1 MERKTGDPRYLLAR
15 VWNMWRRIKR
25 WASPKHPEASGEPL
39 AILTSTIAYNAAK
52 CLELMDLNSS
62 TESEKESARIDLLLE
77 FTWAFSHITSRYA
90 LGFLGPEKALSFTR
104 DTWIPMSSWVF
115 VESYFKG
122 SSDEVK
128 EEARVAFLQGARA
141 RDMEY
146 GECRDLLTEGKAFS
160 DDAVLF
166 RLGKRV
172 AEIAGHTHNPA
183 TIMMV
188 QSNMVRMLVDSRF
201 SQIVE
206 KAVRGI

>member
-1 MERKTGDPRYLLAR
+1 
-15 VWNMWRRIKR
+15 MWSRIKR
-25 WASPKHPEASGEPL
+25 WARPKYPEAKGEPL

-52 CLELMDLNSS
+52 CLEFMDLNLS
-62 TESEKESARIDLLLE
+62 TESEKESAKVKLLLE

-90 LGFLGPEKALSFTR
+90 LGFLGPERALSFVR

-115 VESYFKG
+115 VESYFKD
-122 SSDEVK
+122 SPADAK
-128 EEARVAFLQGARA
+128 EDARVAFLRGARE
-141 RDMEY
+141 RDIEY
-146 GECRDLLTEGKAFS
+146 GECRDLLIEGKAFS

-172 AEIAGHTHNPA
+172 AEIAGHSYNPA

-201 SQIVE
+201 NQIVE
-206 KAVRGI
+206 KAVCSV